1 MTRVDMTVV
10 GVRRAQFVLGA
21 AGVAIGL
28 VGVYAFVTAAPSRQW
43 LGVFSWL
50 GGVVVAHDAVIAPVA
65 VLLGLAVFAVAP
77 RRLHAP
83 MRVAALAVVSV
94 VLIGLPLLMTR

>member
-1 MTRVDMTVV
+1 MTRVDMTGV

-21 AGVAIGL
+21 AG
-28 VGVYAFVTAAPSRQW
+28 
-43 LGVFSWL
+43 
-50 GGVVVAHDAVIAPVA
+50 VAHDAVIAPVA

-77 RRLHAP
+77 RRLLAP